1 MVQDISKQRRVE
13 DAVRARK
20 QRHRLLADTMLH
32 GVVYQ
37 DAQGRIVEMDPAA
50 ERILGKT
57 REGLVGS
64 DSVAEEHDTLRE
76 DGSTFP
82 GHADAAMLALRTGLQ
97 VRGVVMGVCNPQ
109 RRQRRWLRVY
119 AAPLA
124 VLAPQAEQGLVTGVF
139 AVFEDITERREDEV
153 ALRQMN
159 QRLALALNSAR
170 TIAFEQD
177 KSLWHTWIRNP
188 HDASDAV
195 QSRWGK
201 WKKNW
206 WHALKMQ
213 RCCAA

>member
-97 VRGVVMGVCNPQ
+97 VRGVVMGVCIRSVGKGAGCASTRHLWPCL
-109 RRQRRWLRVY
+109 RHRQNRV
-119 AAPLA
+119 
-124 VLAPQAEQGLVTGVF
+124 
-139 AVFEDITERREDEV
+139 
-153 ALRQMN
+153 
-159 QRLALALNSAR
+159 
-170 TIAFEQD
+170 
-177 KSLWHTWIRNP
+177 W
-188 HDASDAV
+188 
-195 QSRWGK
+195 
-201 WKKNW
+201 
-206 WHALKMQ
+206 
-213 RCCAA
+213 